1 MPLTNLQLTCIAG
14 AAAAAV
20 ATAGF
25 ALYDPTSADLD
36 RVAQAAAM
44 AGRLSHRLK
53 ADTIRNADAGAL
65 MQQPIFI
72 MSTGP
77 TAYHDKA
84 LSVSGIAITRGRRAA
99 LVSVDGGALRWL
111 QVGES
116 ANGLTLT
123 DVRIDGATFDT
134 PVGPRFVGLS
144 SAPAT
149 ATPPAA
155 GADADTPA
163 QPAPPVNHGRAPMSH
178 PVTSNGID
186 F

>member
-1 MPLTNLQLTCIAG
+1 LPLTNLQLTCIAG
-14 AAAAAV
+14 AAAAVV

-36 RVAQAAAM
+36 RVAQAAATT
-44 AGRLSHRLK
+44 GRLSHRLK
-53 ADTIRNADAGAL
+53 AETLRTADAGAL

-77 TAYHDKA
+77 AAYHDKA
-84 LSVSGIAITRGRRAA
+84 IGVSGIAITRSRRAA
-99 LVSVDGGALRWL
+99 LVSLDGQPVRWL

-116 ANGLTLT
+116 SGGLTLT
-123 DVRIDGATFDT
+123 GVRIDGATFDT
-134 PVGPRFVGLS
+134 PIGPRFVGLS
-144 SAPAT
+144 SGPAAPAATDGGAQPAAPAT
-149 ATPPAA
+149 VNT
-155 GADADTPA
+155 G
-163 QPAPPVNHGRAPMSH
+163 QAPISH